1 MYPSNYRKQEA
12 AHHRQPSTPL
22 KCIRS
27 DSFETVTALPSVPS
41 TINGEMKEYETPL
54 PIPCEQFSRF
64 TKHNARSCEKM
75 QLSDRTEMG
84 FFLDR
89 ENEETDGIPRIGVLD
104 LVNVLFLEAKNMEIK
119 PWKEEE
125 SIECRAIHFGLM
137 IIKGW
142 CGCITT

>member
-1 MYPSNYRKQEA
+1 M
-12 AHHRQPSTPL
+12 
-22 KCIRS
+22 
-27 DSFETVTALPSVPS
+27 VTALPSVPS
-41 TINGEMKEYETPL
+41 TINGKTKEYETPL

-104 LVNVLFLEAKNMEIK
+104 LVNEVLLEAKVMEV
-119 PWKEEE
+119 
-125 SIECRAIHFGLM
+125 
-137 IIKGW
+137 
-142 CGCITT
+142 